1 LGEAFLSKKH
11 GLYPAAG
18 HAPAVLLDNA
28 SAWIS
33 WCSPGL
39 TFPTAL
45 VNCCIPGEVIRQTLI
60 PLSKQYMTLA
70 AAQADINIPVNATT
84 YVRSQDGSALA
95 DEYLNNSGTLQA
107 TGRKMP
113 SRSSKWIGVV
123 DSWVNSTI
131 YPFDT
136 LISKNE
142 NSLLVHV
149 GAVSSITYREA
160 YSDLADPVAAGDII
174 TVRYKYSGTGGVPS
188 VGLKIAIN
196 GVFVS
201 KPGNPDGW

>member
-1 LGEAFLSKKH
+1 
-11 GLYPAAG
+11 
-18 HAPAVLLDNA
+18 
-28 SAWIS
+28 
-33 WCSPGL
+33 
-39 TFPTAL
+39 
-45 VNCCIPGEVIRQTLI
+45 
-60 PLSKQYMTLA
+60 
-70 AAQADINIPVNATT
+70 
-84 YVRSQDGSALA
+84 
-95 DEYLNNSGTLQA
+95 
-107 TGRKMP
+107 MP
-113 SRSSKWIGVV
+113 SRSSVLIGVV

-142 NSLLVHV
+142 NSLLVHI

-188 VGLKIAIN
+188 VGLKTAIN

-201 KPGNPDGW
+201 NR

>member
-1 LGEAFLSKKH
+1 
-11 GLYPAAG
+11 
-18 HAPAVLLDNA
+18 
-28 SAWIS
+28 
-33 WCSPGL
+33 
-39 TFPTAL
+39 
-45 VNCCIPGEVIRQTLI
+45 
-60 PLSKQYMTLA
+60 MTLA
-70 AAQADINIPVNATT
+70 EAQADIANIPVNATT
-84 YVRSQDGSALA
+84 YVRSEDGSALA
-95 DEYLNNSGTLQA
+95 VEYLNNSGTLRA

-113 SRSSKWIGVV
+113 SRSTVLIGVV

-142 NSLLVHV
+142 NTLLVHV

-160 YSDLADPVAAGDII
+160 YSDRADPVAAGDII

-188 VGLKIAIN
+188 VGLKTAIN

-201 KPGNPDGW
+201 NEGNPDSW